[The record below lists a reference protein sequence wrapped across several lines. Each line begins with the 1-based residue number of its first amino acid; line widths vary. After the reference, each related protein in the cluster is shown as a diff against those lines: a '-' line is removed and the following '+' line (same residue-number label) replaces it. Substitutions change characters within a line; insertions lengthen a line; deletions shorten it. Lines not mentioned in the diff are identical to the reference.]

1 MRVGVVPNKQRG
13 VATAAARRDRNF
25 SSKVPESRLIPL
37 LEHVLLS
44 RVPFQ
49 ISKQHATQQGSLHAR
64 ANRGIKSAPRTW
76 QKRSKV
82 LSQRNGDMHSH
93 IKPGCENLNCAEINR
108 SQRKDFCPAVAD
120 AYLVVALLYRKSW
133 RCTFVANSAPGGR
146 FDIPK
151 CLIGRSASC
160 RPVT

>member
-1 MRVGVVPNKQRG
+1 MCY
-13 VATAAARRDRNF
+13 
-25 SSKVPESRLIPL
+25 SSGY
-37 LEHVLLS
+37 LS
-44 RVPFQ
+44 Q
-49 ISKQHATQQGSLHAR
+49 ISKQHATQQGSFHAR
-64 ANRGIKSAPRTW
+64 ANRGIESAPRTW

-93 IKPGCENLNCAEINR
+93 IKPGSENFNCEINR

-151 CLIGRSASC
+151 CLIGRSPPC
-160 RPVT
+160 KLVTYSNRKFSAYQLWISMCHEYPRMAIFLQR